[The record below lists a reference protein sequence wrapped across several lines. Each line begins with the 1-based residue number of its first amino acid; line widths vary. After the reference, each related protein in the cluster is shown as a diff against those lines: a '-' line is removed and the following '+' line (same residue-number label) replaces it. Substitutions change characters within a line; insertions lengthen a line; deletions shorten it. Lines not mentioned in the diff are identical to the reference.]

1 MTEFDYMQFYY
12 MQFSDGRWIFNT
24 HKYTKREAATIW
36 FVEISKQIVNN
47 DNLSILSPK
56 EPYKYFAKFV
66 NCDEILD
73 YDVECEC
80 CEDPENYDEPGCYVL
95 TEEAN
100 CREKEENEFE
110 VWVFPSIQDLKNGT
124 WEKEK

>member
-1 MTEFDYMQFYY
+1 MTEFNYMQFD
-12 MQFSDGRWIFNT
+12 DGRWIFNAN
-24 HKYTKREAATIW
+24 KYTKREAATIW

-47 DNLSILSPK
+47 DSLSILSSK
-56 EPYKYFAKFV
+56 KPYKYFAKFV

-110 VWVFPSIQDLKNGT
+110 VWVFPSIQDLKSGT
-124 WEKEK
+124 WVENNN